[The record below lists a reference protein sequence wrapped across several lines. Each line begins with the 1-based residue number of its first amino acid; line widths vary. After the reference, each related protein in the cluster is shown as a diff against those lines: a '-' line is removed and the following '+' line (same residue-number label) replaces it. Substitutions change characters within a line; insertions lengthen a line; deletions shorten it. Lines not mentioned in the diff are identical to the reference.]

1 VHRELASGLS
11 CPVGFKNGTDGNVK
25 IAVDAIK
32 ASTQPHH
39 FLGVTKGGH
48 SAILSTSGN
57 QDCHVILR
65 GGQKPNFDAASVEEV
80 SQEIIKAGLEPR
92 LMIDC
97 SHGNSSKNHENQ
109 IPVSRNVADQIA
121 AGEARIVG
129 VMAESN
135 LVAGRQDLVPGQA
148 LVYGQ
153 SVTDACIG
161 WDDTVTMLEVLANA
175 VKARRVR

>member
-1 VHRELASGLS
+1 
-11 CPVGFKNGTDGNVK
+11 
-25 IAVDAIK
+25 
-32 ASTQPHH
+32 
-39 FLGVTKGGH
+39 
-48 SAILSTSGN
+48 
-57 QDCHVILR
+57 
-65 GGQKPNFDAASVEEV
+65 
-80 SQEIIKAGLEPR
+80 
-92 LMIDC
+92 MIDC

-121 AGEARIVG
+121 AGDARIVG

-148 LVYGQ
+148 LIYGQ

-161 WDDTVTMLEVLANA
+161 WDDTVTMLEMLANA

>member
-1 VHRELASGLS
+1 
-11 CPVGFKNGTDGNVK
+11 
-25 IAVDAIK
+25 
-32 ASTQPHH
+32 
-39 FLGVTKGGH
+39 LGVTKGGH

-65 GGQKPNFDAASVEEV
+65 GGQKPNFDAASVEVV
-80 SQEIIKAGLEPR
+80 SQEIIRAGLEPR

-109 IPVSRNVADQIA
+109 IPVSRNIADQIA
-121 AGEARIVG
+121 AGETRIVG

-161 WDDTVTMLEVLANA
+161 WDDTVTMLETLANA
-175 VKARRVR
+175 LKARRAR